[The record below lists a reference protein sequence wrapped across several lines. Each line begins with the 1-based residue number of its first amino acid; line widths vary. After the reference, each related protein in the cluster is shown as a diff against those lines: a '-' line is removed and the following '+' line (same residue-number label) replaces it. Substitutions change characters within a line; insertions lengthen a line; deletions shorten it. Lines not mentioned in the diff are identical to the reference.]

1 MSLQIEIDNT
11 IISSILCYGD
21 STASIKVDIT
31 QVSIAPFTFQI
42 NGTTY
47 LGTNYTDSVQN
58 ISDLTYT
65 FNNLVAGTY
74 SVTVTDAN
82 GNSKTTLPKTI
93 THPDFPLNISS
104 TIQDIGCSGGNDG
117 DIQVTVSGGTLTGN
131 NLYTY
136 LYV

>member
-1 MSLQIEIDNT
+1 MLW
-11 IISSILCYGD
+11 Y

-47 LGTNYTDSVQN
+47 LGTNYNDSVQN

-82 GNSKTTLPKTI
+82 GNSKTTLTKTI
-93 THPDFPLNISS
+93 TQPENPLSIASS
-104 TIQDIGCSGGNDG
+104 IQDIDVQGNDG
-117 DIQVTVSGGTLTGN
+117 EIDVTVSGGTLTEIMCILTHGQQQMGVD
-131 NLYTY
+131 LCKEMRTRQ
-136 LYV
+136 V